1 MPTQP
6 STTELQKPQLGIQR
20 VAVLPSVENLISNT
34 VYFVKGA
41 TSTTMELVMVG
52 SSTNEVRH
60 VINQAEIA
68 QMIANSVAEFSKP
81 RVVAGIAERD
91 ALVLTTN
98 TLVMVKD
105 ATGDG
110 TVTSGAAL
118 YFYDTDATLPAD
130 VWTKV
135 SEYESLDVVMRWENI
150 VGRPTASAADIDD
163 AVSKRHTH
171 ANLADLD
178 LIGTSAE
185 GFLMHNGITYNRK
198 AVIDV
203 AEW

>member
-1 MPTQP
+1 
-6 STTELQKPQLGIQR
+6 
-20 VAVLPSVENLISNT
+20 
-34 VYFVKGA
+34 
-41 TSTTMELVMVG
+41 
-52 SSTNEVRH
+52 
-60 VINQAEIA
+60 
-68 QMIANSVAEFSKP
+68 MIANSVAEFSKP
-81 RVVAGIAERD
+81 RVVDTIAERD

-105 ATGDG
+105 ATGDSS
-110 TVTSGAAL
+110 VTSGAAL
-118 YFYDTDATLPAD
+118 YFYDADATLPTD

-178 LIGTSAE
+178 LIGTSPE